1 MLLLK
6 VICLGWRDALMVRA
20 LGVLVEAWGSVPSTH
35 IVLFSAPCQAQK
47 DPVSLTSVGTCIHAR
62 AHTQLKQ

>member
-1 MLLLK
+1 
-6 VICLGWRDALMVRA
+6 MVRA

-35 IVLFSAPCQAQK
+35 IVLFSAHCQAQK
-47 DPVSLTSVGTCIHAR
+47 DPVSLTSVGAR

>member
-1 MLLLK
+1 
-6 VICLGWRDALMVRA
+6 MVRA

-47 DPVSLTSVGTCIHAR
+47 DPVSLTSVGACVH
-62 AHTQLKQ
+62 AHTHN

>member
-1 MLLLK
+1 
-6 VICLGWRDALMVRA
+6 MVRA

-47 DPVSLTSVGTCIHAR
+47 DPVSLTSVGARVHAR
-62 AHTQLKQ
+62 IHTQLKQ